1 MVKKVAIGVDIGG
14 GSVKLGAVSPGGKII
29 LRDSFLT
36 VSSREKLLKTLL
48 DHLLDLK
55 RQAGR
60 RKLKV
65 IGIGVGAPGPIH
77 IGKGLVY
84 FFPNIPGWKNVPL
97 KKRLERRLAL
107 PVRLDNDANAMALA
121 EFCYGAGRGATNLIA
136 LTLGTG
142 VGGGLVINGELF
154 RGAAFSAAEVGHLVV
169 NEKGPRCSCGSRG
182 CLETYVGSGY
192 FIREVKRRLK
202 SGGKS
207 ILRQW
212 IRQKKI
218 LSPFLVAQ
226 AAKQGDRFSKEIWRE
241 TGEHLGT
248 ALAGLVNILNP
259 DTIVLG
265 GGIAQNGRLLFD
277 AVTRTIRK
285 KAFPI
290 AARSVKVVP
299 AALGVDAG
307 IIGAASLI
315 FSKEG
320 TLTE

>member
-1 MVKKVAIGVDIGG
+1 MKKVVIGVDIGG
-14 GSVKLGAVSPGGKII
+14 SSVKLGAVSPGGKII

-36 VSSREKLLKTLL
+36 VSGHEKLLKALVGGIR
-48 DHLLDLK
+48 DLK
-55 RQAGR
+55 RRAERQ
-60 RKLKV
+60 KLKV
-65 IGIGVGAPGPIH
+65 IGIGVGAPGPID
-77 IGKGLVY
+77 IEKGLVY
-84 FFPNIPGWKNVPL
+84 SFPHIRGWRNVPL
-97 KKRLERRLAL
+97 KKQLERRLGL
-107 PVRLDNDANAMALA
+107 PVRLDNDANVMAFA

-142 VGGGLVINGELF
+142 VGGGLVINGKFF
-154 RGAAFSAAEVGHLVV
+154 RGPRFSAAEIGHMVV
-169 NEKGPRCSCGSRG
+169 NETGPRCSCGNRG

-192 FIREVKRRLK
+192 FIREVKRRLG
-202 SGGKS
+202 SGRKS

-212 IRQKKI
+212 IREKKV
-218 LSPFLVAQ
+218 LSPLLVAQ
-226 AAKQGDRFSKEIWRE
+226 AAKRGDRFSKEMWRE

-248 ALAGLVNILNP
+248 ALAGLANILNP
-259 DTIVLG
+259 NTIVLG
-265 GGIAQNGRLLFD
+265 GGIAQNRHLLFG
-277 AVTRTIRK
+277 AVRRTIRK

>member
-1 MVKKVAIGVDIGG
+1 MKKVAIGVDIGG
-14 GSVKLGAVSPGGKII
+14 SSVKLGAVSPAGKII

-36 VSSREKLLKTLL
+36 VHGREKLLKVLL
-48 DHLLDLK
+48 GRILDLK
-55 RQAGR
+55 RQAER

-65 IGIGVGAPGPIH
+65 VGVGVGAPGPID

-97 KKRLERRLAL
+97 KKQLERQLAL
-107 PVRLDNDANAMALA
+107 PVRLDNDANVMAFA
-121 EFCYGAGRGATNLIA
+121 EFYYGAGRGATNLIA

-142 VGGGLVINGELF
+142 VGGGLVINGKLF
-154 RGAAFSAAEVGHLVV
+154 RGPRFSAAEIGHLAV
-169 NEKGPRCSCGSRG
+169 NERGPRCSCGSRG

-192 FIREVKRRLK
+192 FIKEVRRRLR
-202 SGGKS
+202 SGRKS
-207 ILRQW
+207 ILRKW

-218 LSPFLVAQ
+218 LSPFLVTQ

-248 ALAGLVNILNP
+248 ALAGLVNLLNP

-290 AARSVKVVP
+290 ASRSVKVVP

-307 IIGAASLI
+307 VIGAASLI
-315 FSKEG
+315 FSTEG
-320 TLTE
+320 TLRE

>member
-1 MVKKVAIGVDIGG
+1 MKKVAIGVDIGG
-14 GSVKLGAVSPGGKII
+14 SSIKLGVVSPGGKII

-36 VSSREKLLKTLL
+36 VHGREKLLKVLL
-48 DHLLDLK
+48 GRIRGLK
-55 RQAGR
+55 REAER

-65 IGIGVGAPGPIH
+65 AGVGVGAPGPIH

-97 KKRLERRLAL
+97 KKLLERRLGL
-107 PVRLDNDANAMALA
+107 PVRLDNDANVMALA

-142 VGGGLVINGELF
+142 VGGGLVINRKLF
-154 RGAAFSAAEVGHLVV
+154 RGPRFSAAEIGHLAV
-169 NEKGPRCSCGSRG
+169 NENGPRCSCGSHG

-192 FIREVKRRLK
+192 FIREVRRRL
-202 SGGKS
+202 GAGRKS

-218 LSPFLVAQ
+218 LSPRLVAQ
-226 AAKQGDRFSKEIWRE
+226 AAKQGDRFSQEIWRE

-265 GGIAQNGRLLFD
+265 GGIAQNRHLLFD

-290 AARSVKVVP
+290 ASRSVKVMP

-307 IIGAASLI
+307 VIGAASLI

-320 TLTE
+320 TLKE